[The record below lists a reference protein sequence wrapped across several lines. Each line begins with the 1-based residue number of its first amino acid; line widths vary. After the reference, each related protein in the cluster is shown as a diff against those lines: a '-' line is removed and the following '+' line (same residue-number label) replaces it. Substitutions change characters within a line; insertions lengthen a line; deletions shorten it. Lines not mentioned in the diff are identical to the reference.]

1 MPEPIAFS
9 KRLNQDQQGVL
20 DALAFRQTLK
30 AGETI
35 FLEGERHPFV
45 YWIIEG
51 QVELEMASSGKTM
64 QSLLTVG
71 DGEFLAWSVLLTQR
85 RMTATAKTV
94 QPTRM
99 LRFEIEPL
107 LELCESNHEIGYRVM
122 QDIAGQLA
130 RRLLAARLQMLDLF
144 QHPAHFQA
152 EMNP

>member
-1 MPEPIAFS
+1 MLEQIAFS
-9 KRLNQDQQGVL
+9 KRLGKDQSEAL
-20 DALAFRQTLK
+20 DALAFPQTFN

-51 QVELEMASSGKTM
+51 QVGLEMASSGKTM
-64 QSLLTVG
+64 RSLLTVG
-71 DGEFLAWSVLLTQR
+71 DGEFLAWSVLLTRR

-107 LELCESNHEIGYRVM
+107 LHLCESNHEIGYRVM

-144 QHPAHFQA
+144 QNPAHFQS
-152 EMNP
+152 EVSP